1 MLHCFMLA
9 SLLNVLLWYSMCSLK
24 TLSDIIYLPHKFQIK
39 CVETIFL
46 LNAALCF
53 LQTRLQIHSKRG
65 CNVTL
70 AALDWYVVQH
80 FLFYGDK
87 DKHVILQNW
96 TSFHIFHKIPPQ
108 AGICSF
114 GCTFGVRMPA
124 KPQESPKTMP
134 DALSRSRFWEIHIQ
148 KNMQDHAR
156 SCENVISSSIL
167 IVTKESQ
174 ESQVFNQF
182 SCQTCGAVRFLF

>member
-39 CVETIFL
+39 CFETIFL
-46 LNAALCF
+46 LNVALCF
-53 LQTRLQIHSKRG
+53 SNAPSNSQQKRMQSHTG
-65 CNVTL
+65 CI
-70 AALDWYVVQH
+70 ALVWYVVQH
-80 FLFYGDK
+80 FLFYGDQ

-134 DALSRSRFWEIHIQ
+134 DALSRSSFWEMHIQ
-148 KNMQDHAR
+148 KKYAR
-156 SCENVISSSIL
+156 PCTIL
-167 IVTKESQ
+167 WKCNIK
-174 ESQVFNQF
+174 FNF
-182 SCQTCGAVRFLF
+182 DFH

>member
-24 TLSDIIYLPHKFQIK
+24 TLSGIIYLPHKFQIK

-46 LNAALCF
+46 LNVALCF
-53 LQTRLQIHSKRG
+53 FQTRLQIHSKRG
-65 CNVTL
+65 CKVTL
-70 AALDWYVVQH
+70 AALVWYVVKH
-80 FLFYGDK
+80 FLFSGDQ

-114 GCTFGVRMPA
+114 GPSESGCLPSLRKAQKRCPTLFRDRVSERCTS
-124 KPQESPKTMP
+124 KKICKTMH
-134 DALSRSRFWEIHIQ
+134 DLV
-148 KNMQDHAR
+148 KM
-156 SCENVISSSIL
+156 
-167 IVTKESQ
+167 
-174 ESQVFNQF
+174 
-182 SCQTCGAVRFLF
+182 